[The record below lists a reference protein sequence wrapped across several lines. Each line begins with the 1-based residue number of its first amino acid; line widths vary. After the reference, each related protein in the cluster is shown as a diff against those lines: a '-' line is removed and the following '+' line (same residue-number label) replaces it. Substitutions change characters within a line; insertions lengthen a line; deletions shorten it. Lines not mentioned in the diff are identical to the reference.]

1 MQDKKQHFPSILALA
16 VLALTLGLSV
26 RAQAQTVTDFA
37 NFDGVDGARPFGQTV
52 MQATNG
58 RFYGTT
64 TYSGGASGIDGMGNV
79 YELTPMR

>member
-1 MQDKKQHFPSILALA
+1 MKGSRSLLTLGFALA
-16 VLALTLGLSV
+16 CAALTLSLAV

-64 TYSGGASGIDGMGNV
+64 TYSADASGINGMGNR
-79 YELTPMR
+79 L